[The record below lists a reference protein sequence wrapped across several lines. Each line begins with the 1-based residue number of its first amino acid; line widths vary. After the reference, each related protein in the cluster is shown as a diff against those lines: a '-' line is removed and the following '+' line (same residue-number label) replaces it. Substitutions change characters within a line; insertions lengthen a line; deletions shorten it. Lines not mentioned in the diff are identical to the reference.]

1 MNDKLIEQY
10 SKLDLEEKSIK
21 RALDKPSVVSLR
33 QKLFDRLKEIKSE
46 KRKIKFK
53 LRLEKEIW
61 KNEKLR

>member
-21 RALDKPSVVSLR
+21 RALDKPSMVSLR